1 MNLKQTPVVD
11 FSKMKNQSPFLGL
24 AVYWTVLVLF
34 NVYLVSGFLDRI
46 KFSEM

>member
-11 FSKMKNQSPFLGL
+11 FSKMKNQSPVLGFGCL
-24 AVYWTVLVLF
+24 LDCFVLF